1 MTDAVSSID
10 RDNGAPI
17 RIVTTAGK
25 PSITPASRLCLTT
38 IDRHRDLLRGSGID
52 WGSGSGLLAVAA
64 ALQPGVDFVLGLEI
78 NEAEVRTSR
87 TNAELNGVADRTG
100 FLVSDSYDPLPG
112 QETSILQGLRG
123 STSFLIANPPTSAG
137 DDGLDW
143 RRRVLAGA
151 LQFLA
156 PQANV
161 LLQVSRQYGERR
173 TKRLADD
180 VGGYEYRGV
189 LEATDWVAFDQDRV
203 DLREALDWY
212 AAEEA
217 RSGEPYSFL
226 HPSEDHE
233 VDATEAR
240 RLRETTGASPRSQWR
255 MHRFARLI

>member
-1 MTDAVSSID
+1 MTDAVSSIA

-17 RIVTTAGK
+17 RIVTTADK

-38 IDRHRDLLRGSGID
+38 IDRHPQLLRGSGID

-64 ALQPGVDFVLGLEI
+64 ASQPGVDFVLGLEI
-78 NEAEVRTSR
+78 DEAEVRTAR

-123 STSFLIANPPTSAG
+123 STDFLIANPPTSAG

-143 RRRVLAGA
+143 RRRVLSGA
-151 LQFLA
+151 LQFLG
-156 PQANV
+156 PQAD
-161 LLQVSRQYGERR
+161 GEGR
-173 TKRLADD
+173 TKRLAED
-180 VGGYEYRGV
+180 VGGYEYRGL
-189 LEATDWVAFDQDRV
+189 LEATDWVAFDQGRP

-226 HPSEDHE
+226 HPSEDHQ

-255 MHRFARLI
+255 MHRFTRLI